1 VSYPDKY
8 FLIKVDK
15 GSDWTSEVFA
25 LPPNQ
30 EGTLTVTVN
39 GSNYT
44 LQDNRV
50 VLSNITS
57 D

>member
-39 GSNYT
+39 GNNYT